1 VLSSF
6 KTTYSTLAPKRKLG
20 LFLAMGVLLL
30 LTAAAIWWALA
41 PRQALLFGELKQ
53 ADAAEVSAALDEWK
67 IPHSYTADGSGILV
81 EQGQVHPLRMRLVSA
96 GVPKGGHVGFE
107 LFDTNEFGVTEFA
120 QRINYQRA
128 LQGEIERTIATI
140 PGVEAVRVHLSIR
153 RPGVFLA
160 EDSQSKASVAVSLVP
175 GATLTAKQVSG
186 IRDLVASAVD
196 GLMPDAVVVVGP
208 TGLQLAGGINDA
220 AGGAQGDLARQLGA
234 DYERDI
240 RKILEAQPSTAG
252 ASISV
257 NVALNF
263 DKVRTVSE
271 RTLVAPGQDHGTVVR
286 RSSSSDRVPEGGS
299 GAVLNEQVE
308 YAHGTEKQEITRAT
322 GRVERVSVAIAL
334 RQPLSDIEQQHLQRL
349 VMAAIGGDAAR
360 GDVVEI
366 GVGSTATP
374 SQPPGQP
381 ALAARNTDRP
391 AFGAR
396 GVTSAWQAAP
406 MIWLVVAVV
415 LSLFV
420 GVLIGKAVTR
430 SRSKRLSREQSEQA
444 AQQIRAWLMG
454 PAHERV

>member
-1 VLSSF
+1 M
-6 KTTYSTLAPKRKLG
+6 TPARKVG
-20 LFLAMGVLLL
+20 LFVAVGSLLL
-30 LTAAAIWWALA
+30 LTAAAVWWALV
-41 PRQALLFGELKQ
+41 PREALLFGELKQ
-53 ADAAEVSAALDEWK
+53 TDAAEVSAALDEWK

-81 EQGQVHPLRMRLVSA
+81 EQTQVHPLRMRLVSA
-96 GVPKGGHVGFE
+96 GIPKGGHVGFE

-140 PGVEAVRVHLSIR
+140 PGVEAVRVHLAIR

-196 GLMPDAVVVVGP
+196 GLTPEAVVVVGP
-208 TGLQLAGGINDA
+208 TGLQLGGSASDA

-240 RKILEAQPSTAG
+240 RKILDAQPSTEG

-263 DKVRTVSE
+263 DKVRTTSE
-271 RTLVAPGQDHGTVVR
+271 RTLVAPGQDRGTLVR
-286 RSSSSDRVPEGGS
+286 RSSSSDRTAEGGS
-299 GAVLNEQVE
+299 GAVVNEQVE

-322 GRVERVSVAIAL
+322 GRVERISVAIAVH
-334 RQPLSDIEQQHLQRL
+334 QPLTDSEQQRLQRL
-349 VMAAIGGDAAR
+349 VMAAIGGDAGR

-366 GVGSTATP
+366 GVASAVLAS
-374 SQPPGQP
+374 SQPGSSP
-381 ALAARNTDRP
+381 LIARSADRP
-391 AFGAR
+391 AAGNPS
-396 GVTSAWQAAP
+396 VSSAWYTGT
-406 MIWLVVAVV
+406 IFWLMAAVV
-415 LSLFV
+415 ISLIT
-420 GVLIGKAVTR
+420 GLLIGKTVTQWR
-430 SRSKRLSREQSEQA
+430 RKRLSREQSEQA
-444 AQQIRAWLMG
+444 ARQIKAWLLG
-454 PAHERV
+454 PAHERL

>member
-1 VLSSF
+1 M
-6 KTTYSTLAPKRKLG
+6 TPARKVG
-20 LFLAMGVLLL
+20 LFIAVGSLLL
-30 LTAAAIWWALA
+30 LTAAAIWWALV
-41 PRQALLFGELKQ
+41 PREALLLGELKQ
-53 ADAAEVSAALDEWK
+53 TDAAEISAALDEWK
-67 IPHSYTADGSGILV
+67 VPHSYTADGSGILV
-81 EQGQVHPLRMRLVSA
+81 EQNQVHPLRMRLVSA

-140 PGVEAVRVHLSIR
+140 PGVDAVRVHLSIR

-175 GATLTAKQVSG
+175 GAALTAKQVSG

-196 GLMPDAVVVVGP
+196 GLTPEAVVVVGP
-208 TGLQLAGGINDA
+208 TGLQLGGSANDA

-263 DKVRTVSE
+263 DKVRTTSE
-271 RTLVAPGQDHGTVVR
+271 RMLVAPGQDHGTLVR
-286 RSSSSDRVPEGGS
+286 RSSSSDRAADGGS

-308 YAHGTEKQEITRAT
+308 YAHGTEKQEVTRAT
-322 GRVERVSVAIAL
+322 GRVERISVAIAVH
-334 RQPLSDIEQQHLQRL
+334 QPLTDVEQQRLQRL
-349 VMAAIGGDAAR
+349 VMAAIGGNAGR

-366 GVGSTATP
+366 GVASAALASQRPDSSP
-374 SQPPGQP
+374 SIARHADQP
-381 ALAARNTDRP
+381 AVGSGSVGFARGTGTVFWLLAA
-391 AFGAR
+391 
-396 GVTSAWQAAP
+396 
-406 MIWLVVAVV
+406 VVI
-415 LSLFV
+415 SLIS
-420 GVLIGKAVTR
+420 GLLIGKVVTQ
-430 SRSKRLSREQSEQA
+430 SRHKRLSREQSEQA
-444 AQQIRAWLMG
+444 AQQIKAWLVG
-454 PAHERV
+454 PAHERL

>member
-1 VLSSF
+1 
-6 KTTYSTLAPKRKLG
+6 
-20 LFLAMGVLLL
+20 M
-30 LTAAAIWWALA
+30 
-41 PRQALLFGELKQ
+41 
-53 ADAAEVSAALDEWK
+53 
-67 IPHSYTADGSGILV
+67 
-81 EQGQVHPLRMRLVSA
+81 
-96 GVPKGGHVGFE
+96 
-107 LFDTNEFGVTEFA
+107 FDTNEFGVTEFA

-208 TGLQLAGGINDA
+208 TGLQLAGGVNDA

-263 DKVRTVSE
+263 DKVRTISE

-286 RSSSSDRVPEGGS
+286 RSSSSDRAPEGGS

-349 VMAAIGGDAAR
+349 VMAAIGGDASR

-366 GVGSTATP
+366 GVGSTAIS
-374 SQPPGQP
+374 SQPPGQS
-381 ALAARNTDRP
+381 ALAARITDRP
-391 AFGAR
+391 AVGAR

>member
-1 VLSSF
+1 M
-6 KTTYSTLAPKRKLG
+6 RKLG
-20 LFLAMGVLLL
+20 LFIAVGVLLL
-30 LTAAAIWWALA
+30 LTAAAIWWVLT
-41 PRQALLFGELKQ
+41 PREALLFGELKQ

-81 EQGQVHPLRMRLVSA
+81 EQAQVHPLRMRLVSA

-140 PGVEAVRVHLSIR
+140 PGVETVRVHLSIR

-196 GLMPDAVVVVGP
+196 GLAPDAVVVVGP
-208 TGLQLAGGINDA
+208 TGLQLAGGANDA

-263 DKVRTVSE
+263 DKVRTTSE

-286 RSSSSDRVPEGGS
+286 RSSSSDRAPEGGS

-334 RQPLSDIEQQHLQRL
+334 HQPLTDIEQQHLQRL

-366 GVGSTATP
+366 GVGSTALP
-374 SQPPGQP
+374 SQPLGQP
-381 ALAARNTDRP
+381 ALAARNADRP
-391 AFGAR
+391 VVGGR
-396 GVTSAWQAAP
+396 SVIPAWHAGP
-406 MIWLVVAVV
+406 MIWLWAAVV
-415 LSLFV
+415 ISLIV
-420 GVLIGKAVTR
+420 GLLIGKAMKR
-430 SRSKRLSREQSEQA
+430 SRSKCLSQEQSEQA
-444 AQQIRAWLMG
+444 AQQIRTWLLG
-454 PAHERV
+454 SAHERV

>member
-1 VLSSF
+1 MLSSF
-6 KTTYSTLAPKRKLG
+6 KTTYSAMPPTRRVG
-20 LFLAMGVLLL
+20 LFVAAGILLL

-41 PRQALLFGELKQ
+41 PRQAVLFGQLKQ

-67 IPHSYTADGSGILV
+67 VPHSYTPDGSAILV

-96 GVPKGGHVGFE
+96 GIPKGGHVGFE

-196 GLMPDAVVVVGP
+196 GLAPDAVVVVGP
-208 TGLQLAGGINDA
+208 TGLQLGGGANDA
-220 AGGAQGDLARQLGA
+220 ASGTQGDLARQLGA

-240 RKILEAQPSTAG
+240 RKILEAQSSTAG

-263 DKVRTVSE
+263 DKVRTTSE

-286 RSSSSDRVPEGGS
+286 RSTSSDRTADGGN

-308 YAHGTEKQEITRAT
+308 YAHGTEKQEVTRAT
-322 GRVERVSVAIAL
+322 GRVERISVAISV
-334 RQPLSDIEQQHLQRL
+334 RQPLTDIEQQRLQRL

-366 GVGSTATP
+366 GVGAP
-374 SQPPGQP
+374 SLAGQP
-381 ALAARNTDRP
+381 ANRPTSAVRDTDRSVITTSDAVSVWQSGLLTWLLAAI
-391 AFGAR
+391 F
-396 GVTSAWQAAP
+396 
-406 MIWLVVAVV
+406 I
-415 LSLFV
+415 SLTV
-420 GVLIGKAVTR
+420 GLLIGRAIAR
-430 SRSKRLSREQSEQA
+430 SRGKRLSREQSEQA
-444 AQQIRAWLMG
+444 AQHIRAWLLG

>member
-1 VLSSF
+1 MLSSL
-6 KTTYSTLAPKRKLG
+6 KTTYSALTPARRVGLLAAVG
-20 LFLAMGVLLL
+20 ILLL
-30 LTAAAIWWALA
+30 LTAATIWWVLA

-81 EQGQVHPLRMRLVSA
+81 EQAQVHPLRMRLVSA

-175 GATLTAKQVSG
+175 GAALTAKQVSG

-196 GLMPDAVVVVGP
+196 GLAPEAVVVVGP
-208 TGLQLAGGINDA
+208 TGMQLAAGANEA
-220 AGGAQGDLARQLGA
+220 AGGVQGDLARQLGA

-263 DKVRTVSE
+263 DKVRTTSE
-271 RTLVAPGQDHGTVVR
+271 RTLVAPGQDHGTLVR
-286 RSSSSDRVPEGGS
+286 RSSSSDRATDAGS

-322 GRVERVSVAIAL
+322 GRVERISVAIAL
-334 RQPLSDIEQQHLQRL
+334 RQPLTEVEQQRLQRL

-366 GVGSTATP
+366 GVGAAALP
-374 SQPPGQP
+374 SRQTVQPT
-381 ALAARNTDRP
+381 LAARTPERP
-391 AFGAR
+391 VAGGGIAS
-396 GVTSAWQAAP
+396 TWPASLL
-406 MIWLVVAVV
+406 IWLLVALALGLIAG
-415 LSLFV
+415 LS
-420 GVLIGKAVTR
+420 IGRAVTR
-430 SRSKRLSREQSEQA
+430 ARNKRLSREQSEQA
-444 AQQIRAWLMG
+444 AQQIRNWLLG
-454 PAHERV
+454 PAHERG